1 MRRRLTPAIAVVLL
15 AGLAVVSAAQQEAE
29 DLSSPTLRIE
39 WAAFKKLYDAK
50 QIEVVDIRD
59 RDAFKLGRIPGAR
72 SIPLDEVGKHVET
85 LKKLKKP
92 IVTYCACRGEDS
104 SARAALLL
112 QKKGVDARAL
122 VGGYH
127 KWLEVEA
134 RAERG
139 LTTGPRTP

>member
-1 MRRRLTPAIAVVLL
+1 MIRSLASTVAIVLL
-15 AGLAVVSAAQQEAE
+15 SGLGASSAAQKPDE
-29 DLSSPTLRIE
+29 DLSSPSLRVE
-39 WAAFKKLYDAK
+39 WAEFKKLYDAK

-59 RDAFKLGRIPGAR
+59 RESFQMGRIPGAR
-72 SIPLDEVGKHVET
+72 SIPLDEVEKRVDV

-104 SARAALLL
+104 SARAASLL

-139 LTTGPRTP
+139 LTSDPRIP